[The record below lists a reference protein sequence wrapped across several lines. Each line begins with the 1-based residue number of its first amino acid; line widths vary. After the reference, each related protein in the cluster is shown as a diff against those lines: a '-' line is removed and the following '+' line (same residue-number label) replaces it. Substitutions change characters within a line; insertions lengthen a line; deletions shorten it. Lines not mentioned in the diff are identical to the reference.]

1 MMTIRNHP
9 DPSILLSYAAG
20 TLAGALSGVVAF
32 HLSMCPRCRA
42 DVRRLEMLGGV
53 LLEREGGI
61 ETLGSAKRRA
71 AGPGAGRARPG
82 AEPDPEH
89 PAPADLAC
97 EILPL
102 PLVRYLGMT
111 VNDIPWQS
119 LPKGV
124 KQYWVKLPEGSG
136 LMRLLKAPAR
146 SELLAHSHRGME
158 LTMILTGTYTDHT
171 GDYTRGEVT
180 EMNAGSHHHPRITSD
195 TECICIIAS
204 EARPRYSKWYAR
216 MMRPI
221 LGF

>member
-1 MMTIRNHP
+1 MMTIRKHP

-20 TLAGALSGVVAF
+20 ALPGALAGVVAF

-42 DVRRLEMLGGV
+42 DVRRLEMLGGL

-61 ETLGSAKRRA
+61 EALGSAKRQTA
-71 AGPGAGRARPG
+71 EHGAGHASLG
-82 AEPDPEH
+82 AEPDQH
-89 PAPADLAC
+89 PALADLAC

-111 VNDIPWQS
+111 VDDIPWQS
-119 LPKGV
+119 LPKGM

-136 LMRLLKAPAR
+136 LMRLLKAPAK

-180 EMNAGSHHHPRITSD
+180 EMTPGTHHHPKITSD